1 MAVTKLLL
9 CGNGRIIYLTKKV
22 WVSMEYVLA
31 ISIVTFLALAVALFL
46 LVRKLTFNGSSLPLT
61 AEWIDELSI
70 ERYRPMMRLL
80 DGADVEFLKSQPGFT
95 PRMAAKLRIQRCQ
108 IFRGYLRCLNSDFQR
123 VCAAIKILMLQSRED
138 RPDLAGLLVQ
148 QQMRFACGMGLVQS
162 RLFLYRWGICG
173 VDVMS
178 LVKNFDLMR
187 LELRSLV
194 PANLTMGA

>member
-1 MAVTKLLL
+1 LLL
-9 CGNGRIIYLTKKV
+9 SQNGNIIYLTKKV

-46 LVRKLTFNGSSLPLT
+46 LVRKLTFNGSSLPLN
-61 AEWIDELSI
+61 AEWIDELSV

-80 DGADVEFLKSQPGFT
+80 DGADLEFLRSQPGFT
-95 PRMAAKLRIQRCQ
+95 PRMATKLRVQRCQ
-108 IFRGYLRCLNSDFQR
+108 IFRGYLRCLNGDFQR
-123 VCAAIKILMLQSRED
+123 VCAAIKILMVQSRQD

-148 QQMRFACGMGLVQS
+148 QQMRFACEMGLVYF
-162 RLFLYRWGICG
+162 RLVLYRWGVCG
-173 VDVMS
+173 VDVTS

-194 PANLTMGA
+194 PATLTMGA